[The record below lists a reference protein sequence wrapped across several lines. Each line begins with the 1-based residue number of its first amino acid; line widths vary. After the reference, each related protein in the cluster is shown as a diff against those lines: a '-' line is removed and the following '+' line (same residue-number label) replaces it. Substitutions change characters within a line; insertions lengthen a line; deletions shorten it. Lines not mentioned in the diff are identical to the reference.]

1 MNFITFL
8 SLMPK
13 SRTMTTSRKVESN
26 GRTELKPL
34 TGFDYVLIGSAVV
47 MLVCLVVHLVV

>member
-8 SLMPK
+8 MLMPK
-13 SRTMTTSRKVESN
+13 SRKTNNTPVQGN

-34 TGFDYVLIGSAVV
+34 TGFDFVLIGSMVV
-47 MLVCLVVHLVV
+47 MLVGLVVHLVS